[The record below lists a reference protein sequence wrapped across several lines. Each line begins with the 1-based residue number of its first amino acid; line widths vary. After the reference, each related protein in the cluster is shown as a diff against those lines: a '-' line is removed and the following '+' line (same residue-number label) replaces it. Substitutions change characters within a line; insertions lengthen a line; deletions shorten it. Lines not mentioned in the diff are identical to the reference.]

1 MPSVRRCAKKQ
12 PETDPSLYFVVLA
25 TDYRT
30 DSHYDEDRY
39 KRSHGIESINN
50 RRNEYD
56 STKRRNQPDG

>member
-12 PETDPSLYFVVLA
+12 PETDPSLRFVALA